1 MPGMA
6 HDTLA
11 LCREAYDTYSR
22 GDFAGLLEFFDPDIE
37 VYVAPPNFESGT
49 YRGHAEYLRLIER
62 WGAAWE
68 EMRTEPRGMEAA
80 GDWVLA
86 RVDYIGR
93 GKDSAVD
100 VTQPSWELTLWRDG
114 QIQRYEVYFD
124 RDDGAR
130 AFEQRSAGESRAEPA
145 DQTARP

>member
-1 MPGMA
+1 ME

-11 LCREAYDTYSR
+11 RCRAAYDTYSR
-22 GDFAGLLEFFDPDIE
+22 GDFASLMEFFDPDIE

-49 YRGHAEYLRLIER
+49 YRGQAEYLRLIER

-68 EMRTEPRGMEAA
+68 EMLTEPRGMELA

-93 GKDSAVD
+93 GKDSAVE

-114 QIQRYEVYFD
+114 RIQRYEVYFD
-124 RDDGAR
+124 RDEGTR
-130 AFEQRSAGESRAEPA
+130 EFEQRASEASRAGPA
-145 DQTARP
+145 DRAARP

>member
-1 MPGMA
+1 MSGME

-11 LCREAYDTYSR
+11 RCREAYETYSR

-68 EMRTEPRGMEAA
+68 EMRTEPRGMEEA

-93 GKDSAVD
+93 GKDSAVH

-114 QIQRYEVYFD
+114 LIQRYEVYFD
-124 RDDGAR
+124 RDDGMR
-130 AFEQRSAGESRAEPA
+130 AFERRSADKPRAEPA
-145 DQTARP
+145 DHPARR